1 MPKPKLSVLGP
12 QRRTNPLIWCLAFI
26 CAILATIVI
35 VTGII
40 VFAGYLV
47 IRPKVPLLYVHS
59 ARLDKLAYTQAGVLS
74 VRLIIIMKAENHNMK
89 AHVSFYNT
97 KLILGYHGLSIA
109 QLVADPFDVQKNT
122 SRELNYVVESSS
134 IPLEPP
140 EQYLTE
146 QSLAKTKVMPFFLKG
161 SSRARWRVGPLGSVK
176 FWLHINCHLQLPTD
190 DTVVYP
196 HCSTKS
202 H

>member
-1 MPKPKLSVLGP
+1 MPKPSVLGP

-26 CAILATIVI
+26 CALVATI
-35 VTGII
+35 II
-40 VFAGYLV
+40 VAGIVVFIGYLA
-47 IRPKVPLLYVHS
+47 IRPKVPLLYVHA
-59 ARLDKLAYTQAGVLS
+59 ARLDKFSYNQAGVLA

-89 AHVSFYNT
+89 AHVSFYDT
-97 KLILGYHGLSIA
+97 KLLLGYHGLSIA
-109 QLVADPFDVQKNT
+109 HLVADPFDVLKNM
-122 SRELNYVVESSS
+122 SRELYYVVESSP

-146 QSLAKTKVMPFFLKG
+146 QSMAKTKVMPFFLKG
-161 SSRARWRVGPLGSVK
+161 NSRTRWRVGPLGSVK
-176 FWLHINCHLQLPTD
+176 FWLHVNCHLQLPIDKTA
-190 DTVVYP
+190 VYP